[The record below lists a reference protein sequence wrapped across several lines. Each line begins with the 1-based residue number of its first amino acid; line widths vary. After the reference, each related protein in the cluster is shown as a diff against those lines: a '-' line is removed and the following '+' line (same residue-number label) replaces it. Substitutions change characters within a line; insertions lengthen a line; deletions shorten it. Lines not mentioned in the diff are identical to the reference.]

1 MIGGHPMLRN
11 NFNNIKQLFE
21 GTIFSFVTALLMMG
35 AFIATAAMAQPAGG
49 KAGGSAAKGYE
60 TAARHAILMDAET
73 GEVFFEKDA
82 DALMPPASMSK
93 IMTML
98 VVFDKLKAGELS
110 EDDVFEISVDAWRR
124 GGAPSGSST
133 MFAKPGERIP
143 LKTLMKAVIV
153 VSANDAAI
161 AIAEGISGSEAAFA
175 RLMNEKARALG
186 LKRSTFANATGL
198 PDPNHRMTARE
209 LALLASHL
217 IKTYPKYYKLYSIR
231 EFTWGKHRQFNRNP
245 LLGRYPGADGV
256 KTGYTKEAG
265 YGLVAS
271 ARRDGRRLIAVIAG
285 LKSKAERARE
295 ARKILDWGFRQF
307 RSLEL
312 YAEGEKVGRARVWGG
327 VENHVPLVLAEPVR
341 IRLTDSERSRAQVR
355 LVYKGPLKA
364 PVAAGQRVGEVQ
376 VVLDGKVLA
385 RWPVVTGA
393 AVPADEDM
401 WGRAA
406 DTLLA
411 WVLGG

>member
-1 MIGGHPMLRN
+1 MRLRPCRTAR
-11 NFNNIKQLFE
+11 
-21 GTIFSFVTALLMMG
+21 GRRRSFLWPLVAAFLLLAS
-35 AFIATAAMAQPAGG
+35 AFQAPAAEKADKSRPPAG
-49 KAGGSAAKGYE
+49 YV
-60 TAARHAILMDAET
+60 TAARHAILMDARS

-98 VVFDKLKAGELS
+98 VVFDRLKAGQLS

-133 MFAKPGERIP
+133 MFARPGERIP

-161 AIAEGISGSEAAFA
+161 AIAEGIAGSEPAFA

-198 PDPNHRMTARE
+198 PDPRHRMTARE
-209 LALLASHL
+209 LALLARHL
-217 IKTYPKYYKLYSIR
+217 IDTYPDYYKLYSIR
-231 EFTWGKHRQFNRNP
+231 EFTWGKHRQMNRNP
-245 LLGRYPGADGV
+245 LLGRYPGADGI
-256 KTGYTKEAG
+256 KTGYTREAG

-271 ARRDGRRLIAVIAG
+271 AVRDGRRLIAVIAG

-307 RSLEL
+307 RRVRL
-312 YAEGEKVGRARVWGG
+312 YGAGEKVGEARVWGG
-327 VENHVPLVLAEPVR
+327 TENWVPLLAGKDVS
-341 IRLTDSERSRAQVR
+341 IRLTDSERRRARAEV
-355 LVYKGPLKA
+355 VYKGPLKA
-364 PVAAGQRVGEVQ
+364 PVRAGEKVGEVRI
-376 VVLDGKVLA
+376 VLDGRVLA
-385 RWPVVTGA
+385 RYPVVTGGDVA
-393 AVPADEDM
+393 EDRDM

-411 WVLGG
+411 WVLGS

>member
-1 MIGGHPMLRN
+1 MGLAYAP
-11 NFNNIKQLFE
+11 
-21 GTIFSFVTALLMMG
+21 VAL
-35 AFIATAAMAQPAGG
+35 AQADGQAGK
-49 KAGGSAAKGYE
+49 KAQGDYQ

-73 GEVFFEKDA
+73 GEVFFEKAA

-110 EDDVFEISVDAWRR
+110 EDDIFEISVDAWRR

-198 PDPNHRMTARE
+198 PDPHHRMTARE

-217 IKTYPKYYKLYSIR
+217 IRTHPDHYRLYSIR

-256 KTGYTKEAG
+256 KTGYTREAG

-271 ARRDGRRLIAVIAG
+271 ARREGRRLIAVIAG

-295 ARKILDWGFRQF
+295 ARRILDWGFRQF

-312 YAEGEKVGRARVWGG
+312 YAAGEKVGRARVWGG
-327 VENHVPLVLAEPVR
+327 VENHVTLVVAEPVR
-341 IRLTDSERSRAQVR
+341 IRLTDSERQRATVR
-355 LVYKGPLKA
+355 LVHKGPLQA
-364 PVAAGQRVGEVQ
+364 PVAAGQPVGEVQ

-385 RWPVVTGA
+385 RWPVVTDA
-393 AVPADEDM
+393 AIPEDTDM

-411 WVLGG
+411 WILGG

>member
-1 MIGGHPMLRN
+1 MMRAFFKKVMQPTEKEI
-11 NFNNIKQLFE
+11 LFLV
-21 GTIFSFVTALLMMG
+21 SSALVAWGIL
-35 AFIATAAMAQPAGG
+35 ATAAVAQAAPGKSGG
-49 KAGGSAAKGYE
+49 DVAKGYE
-60 TAARHAILMDAET
+60 TAARHAILMDAGS

-161 AIAEGISGSEAAFA
+161 AIAEGIAGSEAAFA

-209 LALLASHL
+209 LALLARHL
-217 IKTYPKYYKLYSIR
+217 IATHPEYYRLYSIR

-245 LLGRYPGADGV
+245 LLGKYPGADGV
-256 KTGYTKEAG
+256 KTGYTREAG

-307 RSLEL
+307 RSVQL
-312 YAEGEKVGRARVWGG
+312 YAAGEKVGRARVWGG
-327 VENHVPLVLAEPVR
+327 VENHVPLVAAQDVR
-341 IRLTDSERSRAQVR
+341 IRLTDSERGRAR
-355 LVYKGPLKA
+355 AELVYKGPLKA
-364 PVAAGQRVGEVQ
+364 PVAAGERVGEVRI
-376 VVLDGKVLA
+376 VLDGKVLA
-385 RWPVVTGA
+385 TYPVVTET
-393 AVPADEDM
+393 AVAEQPGL
-401 WGRAA
+401 WSRAA

-411 WVLGG
+411 WVFGG